1 MLQKIHY
8 WCIYLTVICYI
19 IRSSDANL
27 IEECPP
33 PEDNYPCYCEEE
45 EEMVVHC
52 NYLNESKQI
61 QNAFNKLSGYKIF
74 KVSFWKNEIDVIK
87 SDMFRGL
94 SIKQVV
100 FTNSSVR
107 LESPQFVGLESS
119 LNRLTFLSSFDKD
132 TPMETWSVEHLE
144 ILKEMRFDRNEI
156 KILKNSW
163 LSSSGPVLRS
173 LTFSECQ
180 IEKLEDKVFSKMD
193 SLTTLFLTDNEITA
207 VSRSMFPRPA
217 ENLRSIDLNGN
228 KLQTLPDDIFKDMP
242 SLKSIDLGRNLLKTV
257 SESTWSFIVESFS
270 RVILE
275 DNPIKCDK
283 SLKWISKKD
292 LPKTFTGKCS
302 APAKL
307 KNRPI
312 RNLTPADF
320 Y

>member
-1 MLQKIHY
+1 MLQKFHY
-8 WCIYLTVICYI
+8 WCIYLTVICYT

-61 QNAFNKLSGYKIF
+61 HNAFNKLSGYKIF

-119 LNRLTFLSSFDKD
+119 LTRLTFLSSFDND
-132 TPMETWSVEHLE
+132 TPMEPWSIEHLK

-193 SLTTLFLTDNEITA
+193 SLTTLFLNDNGISA

-217 ENLRSIDLNGN
+217 EHLRSIDLNGN

-242 SLKSIDLGRNLLKTV
+242 SLKSIDLGRNLLQTL
-257 SESTWSFIVESFS
+257 SESAWSSIVESFS

-283 SLKWISKKD
+283 YLKWISKKD

-307 KNRPI
+307 KNR
-312 RNLTPADF
+312 
-320 Y
+320 